1 MGKGIFAHNDVQ
13 ITRRRAREADW
24 TSLLMKG
31 RFKRGPGVR
40 IPPPP
45 PNKALPTQR
54 VCRAFDESNTTG
66 LDSLGPTGCHRRFHE
81 LYRHCFTACFP
92 AYSDRRDASDFR
104 LSTPLCIHSY
114 RAVLFRMPQIS
125 ACRSWS

>member
-1 MGKGIFAHNDVQ
+1 MVEGLFEYACVFKA
-13 ITRRRAREADW
+13 RRRAREADW

-31 RFKRGPGVR
+31 LFKRGPGVR

-54 VCRAFDESNTTG
+54 VCSAFYVSNTPG
-66 LDSLGPTGCHRRFHE
+66 MDRLVPTGCHRRFRE

-125 ACRSWS
+125 AC